1 MKATLLLLIFLTGYA
16 AAPALAQR
24 HSYKSRSGKIAA
36 SAAAREKAE
45 RVRRAAASAKAAA
58 ALPVTSGPDA
68 DELLRIEEAW
78 AQATIRNNAEVITHL
93 LADEYVA
100 VNTLGLVTS
109 KADVLAAIANDE
121 ARCDINKGFE
131 FIVRVYGNAGV
142 VIHNTSY
149 RGLLNGQAT
158 TGEYRV
164 LHTFVKRAG
173 NWQVVA
179 SQTTYVVPERISLV
193 TKDNAKE
200 RKWKRGKEA
209 AAQ

>member
-1 MKATLLLLIFLTGYA
+1 MKITSILLLLLAGCVAT
-16 AAPALAQR
+16 PALAQR
-24 HSYKSRSGKIAA
+24 HSYKSRAGKIAA

-45 RVRRAAASAKAAA
+45 RARRAEASAKAAA

-68 DELLRIEEAW
+68 DELLRLEEAW
-78 AQATIRNNAEVITHL
+78 AQATIRNNAEVISHV

-100 VNTLGLVTS
+100 VDPQGLVTS

-149 RGLLNGQAT
+149 RGLLNGLTT

-164 LHTFVKRAG
+164 LHTFIKRG
-173 NWQVVA
+173 GSWQVVA

-193 TKDNAKE
+193 TKGSARE